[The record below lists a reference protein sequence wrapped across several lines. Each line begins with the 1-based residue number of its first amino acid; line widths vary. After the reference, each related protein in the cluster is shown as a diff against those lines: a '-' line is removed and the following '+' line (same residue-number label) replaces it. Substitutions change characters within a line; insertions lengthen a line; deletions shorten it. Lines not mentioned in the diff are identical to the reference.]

1 MKKRVVC
8 LFICFTLFLSMT
20 QLTRAEEKDASSSI
34 PLAKDV
40 PSAILL
46 EKDTGKLI
54 FDKNAHEKLPPA
66 SMTKVMTLLL
76 IMEAIDEEVLTL
88 DEMVRVSERASSMG
102 GSQVFLSEGEEMSVD
117 DLIKAIA
124 IASGNDASVAM
135 AERISGSEE
144 QFVQKMNERLKE
156 LALENTQFQN
166 ASGLPAEGQYSTA
179 YDMAM
184 IAKELLKYEHITE
197 YTSIY
202 EDYLRKGKDNEF
214 WLVNTNKLVRFYP
227 GADGLKTG
235 YTEEAKYCLTA
246 TAERDD
252 MRVISV
258 VMGAETV
265 KKRNQAI
272 SEMFDYAYNQ
282 YETTKIFDKGEKVD
296 EIDLFHA
303 KEETIDVITA
313 EAIRTLHLKGE
324 EKNAYDVSI
333 SIDDSISLPI
343 HKGDEIGILT
353 VKKEDETIQVSPL
366 TVSQDI
372 PKATYFSLFK
382 RSLKHIVR
390 Q

>member
-1 MKKRVVC
+1 
-8 LFICFTLFLSMT
+8 MT